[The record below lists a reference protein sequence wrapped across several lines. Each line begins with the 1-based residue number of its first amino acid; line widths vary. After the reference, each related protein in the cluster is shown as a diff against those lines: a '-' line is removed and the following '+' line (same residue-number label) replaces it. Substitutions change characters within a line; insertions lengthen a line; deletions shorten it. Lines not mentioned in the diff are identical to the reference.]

1 MRLYL
6 VEEGDRL
13 VWVAGPAHEVMY
25 AYVANTGTFHN
36 NNALR
41 NDFYMVLNF
50 TYEQIGPAAARRLI
64 AQGVGTLDDDEDL
77 TALAKW
83 RSDPNP
89 LSPAD
94 VLAVAAGSNE

>member
-6 VEEGDRL
+6 VKEDDRL
-13 VWVAGPAHEVMY
+13 VWVAALAHEVMY
-25 AYVANTGTFHN
+25 AYVANTGLFHN

-41 NDFYMVLNF
+41 NDFYMVRDF
-50 TYEQIGPAAARRLI
+50 TYEEIGPAEARRLI
-64 AQGVGTLDDDEDL
+64 AQGVGTLDDDEHP

-89 LSPAD
+89 LAPAD
-94 VLAVAAGSNE
+94 VLAMAAGFNE

>member
-6 VEEGDRL
+6 VKEDDRL
-13 VWVAGPAHEVMY
+13 VWVAALAHEVMY
-25 AYVANTGTFHN
+25 AYVANTGLFHN

-41 NDFYMVLNF
+41 NDFYMVRDF
-50 TYEQIGPAAARRLI
+50 TYQEIGPAEARRLI
-64 AQGVGTLDDDEDL
+64 AQGVGTLDDDEHP

-89 LSPAD
+89 LAPAD
-94 VLAVAAGSNE
+94 VLAMAAGFNE

>member
-6 VEEGDRL
+6 VKEDDRL
-13 VWVAGPAHEVMY
+13 VWVAALAHEVMY
-25 AYVANTGTFHN
+25 AYVANTGMFHN

-41 NDFYMVLNF
+41 NDFYMVRDF
-50 TYEQIGPAAARRLI
+50 TYEEIGPAEARRLI
-64 AQGVGTLDDDEDL
+64 AQGVGTLDDDEHP

-89 LSPAD
+89 LAPAD
-94 VLAVAAGSNE
+94 VLAMAAGFNE

>member
-6 VEEGDRL
+6 VKEDDRL
-13 VWVAGPAHEVMY
+13 VWVAALAHEVMY
-25 AYVANTGTFHN
+25 AYVANTGMFHN

-41 NDFYMVLNF
+41 NDFYMVRDF
-50 TYEQIGPAAARRLI
+50 TYQEIGPAEARRLI
-64 AQGVGTLDDDEDL
+64 AQGVGTLDDDEHP

-89 LSPAD
+89 LAPAD
-94 VLAVAAGSNE
+94 VLAMAAGFNE